1 MIDLETLTIEKAHKS
16 LVAGEYSVKDLVEA
30 YIAVIDEKNPDINA
44 YLEVFSDLDEQIRNA
59 QKMIDDGSSDLLTG
73 IPVAVKDNILIEGE
87 TASAGSKI
95 LEKYKATYDATAI
108 KNLREKGA
116 VFLGRTNMDEF
127 GMGSSTEKSAFGI
140 TKNPNNTEYVP
151 GGSSGGSAAAVSMH
165 GALIALGSDTGGS
178 IRQPS
183 AYCGCVG
190 LKPTYGAVSRN
201 GLIAYGS
208 SLDQI
213 GLIGKT
219 VSDVEAVFGALRS
232 YDSMDSTSIT
242 DDVYASWKKESK
254 GVIGIPKEVFDE
266 KGLSEDVRK
275 NIDAA
280 TEKFKKEGIEVK
292 EISLPTLHHALAT
305 YYILAFA
312 ESSSNLSRFDG
323 VKYGLYKEGEDLI
336 DDYFETRGE
345 GFGDEVKRRIML
357 GTYVLSAGY
366 YDAFYNK
373 AVQVRDKIRSEM
385 KQVFGDVDAIL
396 MPTTPGPAF
405 KIGEKI
411 NDPLEMYLED
421 IFTVP
426 VNVAGVPAL
435 SVPFG
440 SVGDLPLGVQ
450 LLGAW
455 GNEST
460 LFELGKKL
468 EDKS

>member
-1 MIDLETLTIEKAHKS
+1 MINLEELTIKKVHEG
-16 LVAGEYSVKDLVEA
+16 LVVGDFSVKDLVDA
-30 YIAVIDEKNPDINA
+30 YLELIEEKNSDINA
-44 YLEVFSDLDEQIRNA
+44 YLEVFSDLDEQIKRA
-59 QKMIDDGSSDLLTG
+59 QKMIDDGEASVLTG
-73 IPVAVKDNILIEGE
+73 IPVAVKDNILIEGK
-87 TASAGSKI
+87 TASAASKI
-95 LEKYKATYDATAI
+95 LEKYTASYDATAI

-127 GMGSSTEKSAFGI
+127 GMGSSTEKSAFGV

-151 GGSSGGSAAAVSMH
+151 GGSSGGSAAAVKMN
-165 GALIALGSDTGGS
+165 GALVALGSDTGGS

-213 GLIGKT
+213 GPIGKT
-219 VSDVEAVFGALRS
+219 VADVEEVFNTIRS
-232 YDSMDSTSIT
+232 YDVMDSTSVS
-242 DDVYASWKKESK
+242 DEVYESWKKEQK
-254 GVIGIPKEVFDE
+254 GVVGIPKEIFEE
-266 KGLSEDVRK
+266 KGLSDDVRK
-275 NIDAA
+275 NMDDVVAR
-280 TEKFKKEGIEVK
+280 FKEQGIEVK
-292 EISLPTLHHALAT
+292 EVSLPTLHYALAT
-305 YYILAFA
+305 YYIIAFA
-312 ESSSNLSRFDG
+312 ESSTNLARFDG
-323 VKYGLYKEGEDLI
+323 VKYGLHVEGDNLMQ
-336 DDYFETRGE
+336 DYLKTRGE

-366 YDAFYNK
+366 YDAYYNK
-373 AVQVRDKIRSEM
+373 AIQVRDKIRAEM
-385 KQVFGDVDAIL
+385 KEVFEEVDAII

-405 KIGEKI
+405 KIGEKT

-426 VNVAGVPAL
+426 VNVAGVPSLA
-435 SVPFG
+435 VPFG

-450 LLGAW
+450 LLGSW

-468 EDKS
+468 ENTS